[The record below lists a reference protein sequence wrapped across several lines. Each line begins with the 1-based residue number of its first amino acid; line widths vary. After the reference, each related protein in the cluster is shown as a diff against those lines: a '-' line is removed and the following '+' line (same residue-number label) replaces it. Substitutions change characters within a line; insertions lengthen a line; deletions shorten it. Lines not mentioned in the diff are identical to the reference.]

1 MEKLRVTTKKAL
13 FGVLVIVLV
22 LLLSA
27 GTAILVNRYGQAGS
41 TPAATTVK
49 NGLSAYELAV
59 QNGFSGTVQEWL
71 SSLNGKSAYELA
83 AEAGYSG
90 TKAEWTAQ
98 LNKLTADAPASI
110 KAASFNERGQM
121 ILTLSDNTTI
131 NLGNAVG
138 ADGRDGLDGR
148 DGTNGKDGT
157 DGKNGTDGIGI
168 TNADVNTDGEL
179 VLAFSDARTVN
190 LGKVTG
196 VNGQNGLS
204 AYQLA
209 LNAGLTTAA
218 SEAEWLNSLKGEKGD
233 TGAQGI
239 QGEKGNSIQNI
250 AITGSTMTI
259 TLSDGSVFTFENIRG
274 ADGQNGIT
282 PQIRINAATNEW
294 EISTDDGLNWTTTG
308 VKATGTQGPQGEKGE
323 KGAAG
328 QNGIS
333 PKLQISATTNE
344 WEISTDNGLTWTTT
358 GIKATGAQ
366 GIQGEKGDKGDTGA
380 QGIQG
385 EKGEKGD
392 TGAQGAQGEKGEKGD
407 TGAQGIQGDKGD
419 KGDTGAQGIQGEKG
433 DKGDTGAQGS
443 QGEKGEKGDPGAQGA
458 QGEKGEKGDT
468 GAQGAQG
475 EKGDTGAQGAQGEK
489 GEKGDTGAQ
498 GIQGEKGEKGDT
510 GAQGI
515 QGEKG
520 DKGDT
525 GAQGIQ
531 GEKGDKGD
539 TGAQGIQGEKGDKG
553 DTGAQGIQGEKGVS
567 VTGAA
572 LDNNYRLVITLSD
585 GNIIQL
591 EQSLLGAAGAQGEK
605 GDKGDTGAQGAQGEK
620 GDAGA
625 DGRGILSVTLTNDFR
640 LVFHYTDGTSSVPT
654 DPIRGAQGEKGEQ
667 GATGA
672 AGADGRSITTVSLT
686 DGNLYVTYSDST
698 APTLIGYVK
707 GDKGDKGDT
716 GAQGEKGAQGSA
728 GVDGKSAYE
737 LYRAAYPDYTGT
749 LTEWLASLKGDTGRG
764 IQKTEIVDGKLIVT
778 YTDGTQ
784 EDLGN
789 VSLQQEKEYLMYEP
803 YVENGV
809 ITYYYVGMN
818 PLYVGEPIDSITI
831 PAEHNGLPV
840 KQIGFVRRG
849 KDSVEY
855 YDFHGVYQLKELVIP
870 ETVTSIR
877 ENAFYNFYN
886 CRIERI
892 VLKDP
897 IGWKSSINRDVPL
910 SITSDAEAFAN
921 YITTHYSEHFQK
933 LQN

>member
-385 EKGEKGD
+385 EK
-392 TGAQGAQGEKGEKGD
+392 
-407 TGAQGIQGDKGD
+407 
-419 KGDTGAQGIQGEKG
+419 
-433 DKGDTGAQGS
+433 
-443 QGEKGEKGDPGAQGA
+443 
-458 QGEKGEKGDT
+458 
-468 GAQGAQG
+468 G